1 MKKVFNVA
9 VIGLGVGEMHMRGYI
24 LNRQTKLIY
33 ACDKN
38 KLKLNNLRKKYKDVN
53 FISNSKKIFEDKNI
67 DIVSIATYDNSHF
80 NLIMEAIK
88 HKKHIFVEK
97 PLCQNLQQL
106 KKIELELKKKKSYS
120 FF

>member
-38 KLKLNNLRKKYKDVN
+38 KLKLNR
-53 FISNSKKIFEDKNI
+53 
-67 DIVSIATYDNSHF
+67 
-80 NLIMEAIK
+80 
-88 HKKHIFVEK
+88 
-97 PLCQNLQQL
+97 L
-106 KKIELELKKKKSYS
+106 KKI
-120 FF
+120 